1 MHRKLY
7 RASPRPVRACVAG
20 LVFTFV
26 MVSAV
31 PPARAKTDAKQEIHA
46 MINEARAES
55 GLARL
60 NQSDQ
65 LSRIARRHSKEMAS
79 YGGLFHSSCLTC
91 QIEGGRILGEN
102 VGFGADAQVV
112 QEAMMESP
120 PHRAIILGRWRRV
133 GVGIVRQ
140 GGLTWVTE
148 IFFS

>member
-1 MHRKLY
+1 MQRKPY
-7 RASPRPVRACVAG
+7 RASARSIRGCVAG
-20 LVFTFV
+20 LVFAFV

-31 PPARAKTDAKQEIHA
+31 PPAQATTDAEEAIHA

-60 NQSDQ
+60 NLSDQ

-79 YGGLFHSSCLTC
+79 FGGLFHSCLTC
-91 QIEGGRILGEN
+91 RIQGGRTLAEN

-112 QEAMMESP
+112 QGALMQSP

-140 GGLTWVTE
+140 GGLAWVTQ

>member
-1 MHRKLY
+1 MQWTPR
-7 RASPRPVRACVAG
+7 RASPRSVVVCVLTAILLL
-20 LVFTFV
+20 LVGFL
-26 MVSAV
+26 AA
-31 PPARAKTDAKQEIHA
+31 PARATTTAERAVHV

-65 LSRIARRHSKEMAS
+65 LSRIARRHSNEMAS

-91 QIEGGRILGEN
+91 QIQGGRILGEN